1 MTPLFQPRAVLSRC
15 ITVLVI
21 SSLTLPT
28 LAQTPVFQASQSP
41 TPSPAPASSV
51 QQPPPTT
58 FNKTIQSDP
67 TPLDKRKAEAAESAY
82 LAGARALDRKDLSAA
97 ETEFVKATKLNPASR
112 DYALAL
118 SLVHQRHIA
127 ELVQQAGK
135 ARLLGQNQKADAL
148 LAEARLLDPQGEAV
162 SQRADPGVLP
172 KLFRPEI
179 EPWIKE
185 GPSLAGPITL
195 LPDAGIKSFHIHSDE
210 QNVIKKVLSEYGIH
224 PVFDDSVQ
232 HQDVRFDVDDV
243 SYQQAAPVLLDMTH
257 LFAVPLD
264 SKSIFLAKDTPENRQ
279 RLERQL
285 QETIYIP
292 GMSNEQMDELGNV
305 IRNVFDVKQITVGKA
320 SGNLVIRAPQ
330 ETLTYVNLT
339 LADLIDGGSQ
349 VMIELKLYTVDRT
362 NQRTIGAQ
370 LPQQIGIYSVAGE
383 AQNIVSSNQSLVN
396 QAISQGLVPAGA
408 SNITIALA
416 LVAAG
421 LVQSTLLSSTL
432 GFVGGGISQTGVT
445 TNQNPTFT
453 LSLNASDTHALN
465 DLQLRIGDRQ
475 TATFRVGERFPITTA
490 TYTNGVTGTT
500 PGVAGATINGVSVSS
515 LLNSSTSSITIP
527 QIQYE
532 DLGLTLKATP
542 AVQKSGAIAMH
553 LDLKIEAL
561 SGGALS
567 NIPILNNQQ
576 FASDVT
582 VDDGETALLVS
593 TISSTESAAIS
604 GWPGLGELPGFQ
616 TATSDT
622 MKNTSSSEL
631 LLLVTP
637 HITRR
642 RSNISAGPRIAVNLR
657 EQSN

>member
-1 MTPLFQPRAVLSRC
+1 MINPSQPRAVLSRC
-15 ITVLVI
+15 IAI
-21 SSLTLPT
+21 IIIFSLTLPT
-28 LAQTPVFQASQSP
+28 LAQAQPFQANQSP
-41 TPSPAPASSV
+41 TPASSA
-51 QQPPPTT
+51 QQPSAPPS
-58 FNKTIQSDP
+58 KTVQPDP
-67 TPLDKRKAEAAESAY
+67 SLFDKRQTQSAETAY
-82 LAGARALDRKDLSAA
+82 LAGARLLDRKDLSGA
-97 ETEFVKATKLNPASR
+97 ETEFTKATKLNPTSR
-112 DYALAL
+112 DYILAL
-118 SLVHQRHIA
+118 TLTHQRHVS

-135 ARLLGQNQKADAL
+135 ARLLGQNEKADAL
-148 LAEARLLDPQGEAV
+148 LAEVRLLDPQNEIA
-162 SQRADPGVLP
+162 SQNIDPGVLP

-195 LPDAGIKSFHIHSDE
+195 LPDSGVKNFHLHTNE
-210 QNVIKKVLSEYGIH
+210 QDVIKEVLSGYGIR

-232 HQDVRFDVDDV
+232 RQDVRFDIDDV
-243 SYQQAAPVLLDMTH
+243 PYQQAVPVLLDMTH

-264 SKSIFLAKDTPENRQ
+264 SKSVFLAKDTPENRQ

-292 GMSNEQMDELGNV
+292 GMTNEQMDELGNV

-320 SGNLVIRAPQ
+320 SGNLVLRAPQ

-349 VMIELKLYTVDRT
+349 IMIELKLYAVDRT
-362 NQRTIGAQ
+362 NQRNIGAQ

-383 AQNIVSSNQSLVN
+383 AQNIVSANQTLVN

-421 LVQSTLLSSTL
+421 LVQSALLSSTV

-445 TNQNPTFT
+445 SNQNPTFN
-453 LSLNASDTHALN
+453 LSLNSSDTHAL
-465 DLQLRIGDRQ
+465 DDIQVRVGDRQ
-475 TATFRVGERFPITTA
+475 TATFRVGERYPITTS
-490 TYTNGVTGTT
+490 TYSSGVTGTT
-500 PGVAGATINGVSVSS
+500 AGVAGATINGVSVSS
-515 LLNSSTSSITIP
+515 LLNTSSTSLTIP

-542 AVQKSGAIAMH
+542 TVQKSGAIGMH

-561 SGGALS
+561 SGSSLS
-567 NIPILNNQQ
+567 NIPILNSQQ

-582 VDDGETALLVS
+582 VDDGETALLAS

-616 TATSDT
+616 TATADT
-622 MKNTSSSEL
+622 VKNADTSEL

-637 HITRR
+637 HVTRR
-642 RSNISAGPRIAVNLR
+642 RSNVSAGPRIAVNLR